1 MRTLKAFVIGAG
13 TAYFLDPRQG
23 RRRRHLLRDRFLA
36 LARRG
41 HRLLVKKARFAGGH
55 ARGLAAQVLPHDH
68 GADRPTDSAT
78 VVQRIRSDAFRE
90 AGVSTKDV
98 DVRVD
103 DGVAT
108 LHGNVPS
115 DEAADVLVSRVAEMP
130 GVRDVAAM
138 LRVQSPRA
146 A

>member
-1 MRTLKAFVIGAG
+1 MRTLRAFVIGAG

-23 RRRRHLLRDRFLA
+23 RRRRHLVRDRLFA
-36 LARRG
+36 LVRRSR
-41 HRLLVKKARFAGGH
+41 RLLVKEARLASGH
-55 ARGLAAQVLPHDH
+55 ARALSAQVRRD
-68 GADRPTDSAT
+68 GDRAERPTDPAT

-90 AGVSTKDV
+90 AGISTKDV

-108 LHGNVPS
+108 LQGSVPS
-115 DEAADVLVSRVAEMP
+115 DEAADALVSRVAEMP

-138 LRVQSPRA
+138 LRVQASQA